1 MYITL
6 LNNYTRKY
14 IYLRLNLLVYFFPP
28 SLYLFTFL
36 SYLSINNLATNIQLR
51 IFSRRDND
59 KISRIATSKEG
70 GISRM
75 RGNDNI
81 GEKWAWNKEIEERE
95 SFRRFRE
102 GNPYERCFQPTR
114 KYTRKILVSRIRG
127 AEVNII
133 VGFDASNDDETG
145 YI

>member
-59 KISRIATSKEG
+59 KISRIATTLRAKKEESRGCEVMIISVRSGLGTRKSKRERVSADFAKV
-70 GISRM
+70 IRT
-75 RGNDNI
+75 NDVSNR
-81 GEKWAWNKEIEERE
+81 RE
-95 SFRRFRE
+95 SIRERF
-102 GNPYERCFQPTR
+102 
-114 KYTRKILVSRIRG
+114 
-127 AEVNII
+127 
-133 VGFDASNDDETG
+133 
-145 YI
+145 

>member
-1 MYITL
+1 
-6 LNNYTRKY
+6 
-14 IYLRLNLLVYFFPP
+14 
-28 SLYLFTFL
+28 
-36 SYLSINNLATNIQLR
+36 
-51 IFSRRDND
+51 
-59 KISRIATSKEG
+59 
-70 GISRM
+70 M

-81 GEKWAWNKEIEERE
+81 GEKWAWNKEIEERK

-102 GNPYERCFQPTR
+102 GNPYERCFQPMR

-145 YI
+145 SEARIYNFSTTKGGNGGGKYE